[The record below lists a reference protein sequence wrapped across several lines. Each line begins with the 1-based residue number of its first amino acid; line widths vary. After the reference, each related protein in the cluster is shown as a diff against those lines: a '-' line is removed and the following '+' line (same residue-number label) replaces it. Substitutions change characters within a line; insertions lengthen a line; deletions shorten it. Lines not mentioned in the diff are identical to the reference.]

1 MAKGNVAKS
10 LAEKRIIEG
19 LGDAYVGTYD
29 KKIYAEFKEDG
40 QMVQVAISMT
50 CPKVPI
56 EFTKISP
63 TTGKLDFEQKPI
75 LGVVADS
82 APQET
87 YEISEQEKEN
97 IEELMKR
104 LGL

>member
-1 MAKGNVAKS
+1 MAKGNIAKS
-10 LAEKRIIEG
+10 LAEKKIIEG
-19 LGDAYVGTYD
+19 LGPAYIGTYD

-56 EFTKISP
+56 EFSQISP
-63 TTGKLDFEQKPI
+63 TTGKLDFEQAPT
-75 LGVVADS
+75 LAAAPS
-82 APQET
+82 PQESVV
-87 YEISEQEKEN
+87 EISDQEKKN
-97 IEELMKR
+97 IEDLMAR